1 MGATM
6 SPSLA
11 SVLPAPEQMDIMFQ
25 DVIEEV
31 ERYAHLAPSLR
42 MSAEIIREAED
53 RRQVYLRSVGMR
65 V

>member
-1 MGATM
+1 M
-6 SPSLA
+6 SPSLS
-11 SVLPAPEQMDIMFQ
+11 SVLPAPEQMDVMFQ

-42 MSAEIIREAED
+42 MSAEIIREAEE
-53 RRQVYLRSVGMR
+53 RRQIYLRNSGMR